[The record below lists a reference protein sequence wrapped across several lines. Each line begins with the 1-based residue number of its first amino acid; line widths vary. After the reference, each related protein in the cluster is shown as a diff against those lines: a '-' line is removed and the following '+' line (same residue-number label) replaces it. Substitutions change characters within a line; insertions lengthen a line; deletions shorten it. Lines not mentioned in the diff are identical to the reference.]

1 MTRAADPAFTRALF
15 IAALTGAILNF
26 IAFYPGILH
35 HDAWAYF
42 DAAQR
47 RYFNNWQPPL
57 LGYLWIPLQAIYYGP
72 QPMLA
77 LFVAAYWGGFLL
89 FARAYGTESRALAA
103 WTLAAAFFP
112 MALNF
117 TGVLVKDVSMA
128 NCLLLSAGIASAIVM
143 GAIKRRGVTLT
154 LMWIF
159 LIAAAFMRANA
170 LFALPPLIDLLLGVT
185 SRRWLSLHWMKRALL
200 ACVFALPL
208 IPGHVIA
215 DRYIFRVE
223 ENLTP
228 ISPLEIF
235 DIGGISYFSG
245 KDYFRGELG
254 PNFLEKNRA
263 CYTPRYWDVYGWLGC
278 GGSYDT
284 LKPKFGAPLT
294 KLWIEA
300 IAAEPLAYLKHRMG
314 HINRFLQF
322 ACRNCDEMVQTGIQS
337 TNQKLFTFEPTF
349 LYKAIDWG
357 AESWNRLPFGK
368 PYFWLLLCLAW
379 SAAAFAIPNE
389 RTRRIT
395 LALTLSGAMYTLA
408 FTVIGIA
415 SDYRYI
421 DWTMLC
427 ALIATPVVVT
437 RVLLRRDAPPVF
449 RLFPLAAV
457 IAVIVLRELI
467 IGFLL

>member
-1 MTRAADPAFTRALF
+1 MNRTADPVFIRILF
-15 IAALTGAILNF
+15 FVALTGAILNF

-47 RYFNNWQPPL
+47 RHFNNWQPPL

-77 LFVAAYWGGFLL
+77 LFVAAYWSGFFL
-89 FARAYGTESRALAA
+89 FARAYGVESRALGA

-117 TGVLVKDVSMA
+117 TGLLVKDISMA
-128 NCLLLSAGIASAIVM
+128 NCLLLAAGIAAAM
-143 GAIKRRGVTLT
+143 LQGAIKRRGITLA

-159 LIAAAFMRANA
+159 LIAATFMRANA
-170 LFALPPLIDLLLGVT
+170 LFALPPLIDLALGVT
-185 SRRWLSLHWMKRALL
+185 NRRWLSMHWMKRALL
-200 ACVFALPL
+200 ACAFALPA
-208 IPGHVIA
+208 IPGHILA
-215 DRYIFRVE
+215 DRYVFRVE

-254 PNFLEKNRA
+254 ADFLAKNNA

-278 GGSYDT
+278 DGSYDR

-300 IAAEPLAYLKHRMG
+300 IAAEPLAYLRHRFA

-322 ACRNCDEMVQTGIQS
+322 ACRGCDEMVLTGLQS
-337 TNQKLFTFEPTF
+337 TNQNIFTFEPTF

-389 RTRRIT
+389 KTRRVT

-408 FTVIGIA
+408 FTVVGIA

-427 ALIATPVVVT
+427 ALIATPVIVA
-437 RVLLRRDAPPVF
+437 RVLLRRAAPAALRIAPIG
-449 RLFPLAAV
+449 AV
-457 IAVIVLRELI
+457 IALILLRE
-467 IGFLL
+467 FLVRVLL

>member
-1 MTRAADPAFTRALF
+1 
-15 IAALTGAILNF
+15 
-26 IAFYPGILH
+26 
-35 HDAWAYF
+35 
-42 DAAQR
+42 
-47 RYFNNWQPPL
+47 
-57 LGYLWIPLQAIYYGP
+57 
-72 QPMLA
+72 
-77 LFVAAYWGGFLL
+77 
-89 FARAYGTESRALAA
+89 
-103 WTLAAAFFP
+103 

-128 NCLLLSAGIASAIVM
+128 NCLLLAAGIAAAIVM
-143 GAIKRRGVTLT
+143 GAIKRRGITLT

-185 SRRWLSLHWMKRALL
+185 SRRWLSLHWVKRALL
-200 ACVFALPL
+200 ACALALPV
-208 IPGHVIA
+208 IPGHIIA

-245 KDYFRGELG
+245 KDYFQGELG
-254 PNFLEKNRA
+254 PDFLEKNNA

-278 GGSYDT
+278 GGSYDR

-294 KLWIEA
+294 KLWVEA
-300 IAAEPLAYLKHRMG
+300 IASEPLAYLKHRLA

-322 ACRNCDEMVQTGIQS
+322 ACRDCDEMVETGIQS
-337 TNQKLFTFEPTF
+337 TNQKIFSFEPTF

-389 RTRRIT
+389 RTRRVT

-408 FTVIGIA
+408 FAVVGIA

-427 ALIATPVVVT
+427 ALIATPIVVA
-437 RVLLRRDAPPVF
+437 RVLLRRDAPPIF
-449 RLFPLAAV
+449 RVLPLAAV